1 MLALLLTL
9 SAGAALQA
17 ACPAD
22 HPTSRAIAERFVT
35 MSAYAAD
42 RQQIGIAGYT
52 PADLHLLTDSS
63 DADMCARFAT
73 YLGGTGMTGE
83 WQWSIYKLGAVYV
96 VAGRHARSDG
106 GYHMEFLPLYVF
118 DSNLNPLASIGM

>member
-1 MLALLLTL
+1 MPNPLVTVLMVV
-9 SAGAALQA
+9 SLQN
-17 ACPAD
+17 ACPVD

-35 MSAYAAD
+35 MSAYATD
-42 RQQIGIAGYT
+42 RQQIGIAGTT

-96 VAGRHARSDG
+96 VAGRHVRSDG
-106 GYHMEFLPLYVF
+106 GLHMEFLPLYVF
-118 DSNLNPLASIGM
+118 DSNFNPLASIAM